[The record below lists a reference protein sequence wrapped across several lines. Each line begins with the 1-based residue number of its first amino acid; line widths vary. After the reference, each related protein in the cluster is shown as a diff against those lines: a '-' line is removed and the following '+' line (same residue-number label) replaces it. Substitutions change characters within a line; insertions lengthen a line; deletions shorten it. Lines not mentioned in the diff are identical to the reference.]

1 MSFSDQNPYTN
12 YVQRGLRDGQYTA
25 GSFFSMSAGPPRLS
39 SIGGMTMGGYAQQ
52 LDDLVYP
59 IGIIQNFNLGQ
70 NKNFSRIFE
79 LGSDRSYFIPGRT
92 VGQVGLSRI
101 HYHGPSLLRLVYAY
115 YQDLMPPTTVRWVWP
130 NLGAVMMPNPH
141 DVIVSPGYEN
151 VFLNLA
157 SDLFN
162 QPVGL
167 AFFLRDSNLQ
177 TMGAFYLEH
186 CVVPTHT
193 WATDAMGTIIQ
204 ESVGIQYELLVPIRT
219 RVVPL
224 MTGMEPPNSRV
235 PFEVMAQ

>member
-1 MSFSDQNPYTN
+1 MSFSDQNPYKN
-12 YVQRGLRDGQYTA
+12 YVQRGLVDGRYVA
-25 GSFFSMSAGPPRLS
+25 GNFFSMSAGPPRLS
-39 SIGGMTMGGYAQQ
+39 GLAGMTISGTAGK

-59 IGIIQNFNLGQ
+59 IGIVQNFNLGQ
-70 NKNFSRIFE
+70 NKNFNRIFE

-115 YQDLMPPTTVRWVWP
+115 YQDLLPGEIVKWLWP
-130 NLGAVMMPNPH
+130 NLGATTMPNPH
-141 DVIVSPGYEN
+141 DVIVAPGYEN

-186 CVVPTHT
+186 CVIPTHT

-204 ESVGIQYELLVPIRT
+204 ESVGIQYELLVPIK
-219 RVVPL
+219 VKAVPL
-224 MTGMEPPNSRV
+224 ITGEPM
-235 PFEVMAQ
+235 MARMPLSTPIGP